1 MGWDSTI
8 ISGFRAGIVA
18 IRRDGVVA
26 YINPIGMRILEG
38 SPLAVG
44 DKIQDKAGENSFFWM
59 LGEAISL
66 DYLSTRVETYLTD
79 KNGEPMRLGF
89 TLSELKEGDRKVGIC
104 AFFKD
109 LRHVEMDEE
118 NENVR
123 QRLLLLEHIGAGLA
137 GEITNPVV
145 NLGIVRNMLLA
156 QAAQA
161 GITLTALPMMEEEIS
176 RLENVIREC
185 HGFLQPVK
193 LSPQEAKVDAIIEEI
208 VAKLAALH
216 AGMEF
221 KVHKPEGMDLS
232 AEVDAG
238 LLAKALTSIVANAV
252 DACEAKGGLEITF
265 ALSRHFSD
273 LVRLDREVRSLLPG
287 HSGKE
292 EEFLRIVIRN
302 NGPGI
307 PGGIRDRIFVPFYS
321 TKKSR
326 GGIGLPVAQKI
337 ISAHGGIL
345 EFGETAKK
353 GGEFSVKIP
362 IKQKR

>member
-26 YINPIGMRILEG
+26 YINPIGLRILEG

-44 DKIQDKAGENSFFWM
+44 DKIQDKAGKIPSSGCSAPSAWTTCPRAWRPH
-59 LGEAISL
+59 GQ
-66 DYLSTRVETYLTD
+66 
-79 KNGEPMRLGF
+79 NGEPMRLGF

-185 HGFLQPVK
+185 QGFLQPVK

-221 KVHKPEGMDLS
+221 KVHKPGGMDLS

-238 LLAKALTSIVANAV
+238 LLAKA
-252 DACEAKGGLEITF
+252 
-265 ALSRHFSD
+265 
-273 LVRLDREVRSLLPG
+273 
-287 HSGKE
+287 
-292 EEFLRIVIRN
+292 
-302 NGPGI
+302 
-307 PGGIRDRIFVPFYS
+307 
-321 TKKSR
+321 
-326 GGIGLPVAQKI
+326 
-337 ISAHGGIL
+337 
-345 EFGETAKK
+345 
-353 GGEFSVKIP
+353 
-362 IKQKR
+362 